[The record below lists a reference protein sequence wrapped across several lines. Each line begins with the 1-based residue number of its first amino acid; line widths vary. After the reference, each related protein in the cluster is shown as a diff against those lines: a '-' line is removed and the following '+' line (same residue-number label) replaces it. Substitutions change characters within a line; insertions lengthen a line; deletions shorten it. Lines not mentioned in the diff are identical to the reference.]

1 MYPNVSVVVVVY
13 VSIRRAR
20 LCLAS
25 CVCGY
30 RKHHSQDVIQKITDS
45 CTIICFSCFRED
57 IVVSDLYEKGEQGS
71 SAPSISRHNGGS
83 MALEENNNNLQ
94 RSRLQQMQIMA
105 DHLIPLPKPVKRL
118 LGRVLIRLAKD
129 GTELVLFVRRQFDA
143 IVGAVRDRIT
153 EGRHDR
159 ILEEAQRRNR
169 EQAVNY
175 DL

>member
-1 MYPNVSVVVVVY
+1 
-13 VSIRRAR
+13 
-20 LCLAS
+20 
-25 CVCGY
+25 
-30 RKHHSQDVIQKITDS
+30 
-45 CTIICFSCFRED
+45 
-57 IVVSDLYEKGEQGS
+57 
-71 SAPSISRHNGGS
+71 